1 MKIKTRFFAITLR
14 ANARYLYV
22 RLGSHEHGLE
32 AKAALPGGYC
42 CGYCRWNWGCASW
55 QLL

>member
-22 RLGSHEHGLE
+22 RLGSREHGLE
-32 AKAALPGGYC
+32 ARLSQLGS
-42 CGYCRWNWGCASW
+42 YCRWNWGCASW

>member
-1 MKIKTRFFAITLR
+1 MRIKTRFFFFFLR
-14 ANARYLYV
+14 SHYLYV
-22 RLGSHEHGLE
+22 RLGSHAHGLE